1 MRSYSMDL
9 RIRVLNACDSGI
21 GTLEVAELFNVST
34 AWIRRLKQ
42 RRREDGNIA
51 PRKQR
56 HGPVPILEGHEE
68 VLARI
73 IDEKPDRT
81 AKEIAAL
88 LPVSVSHQT
97 VDRVVRRLGYRF
109 KKRL

>member
-1 MRSYSMDL
+1 MRPYSMDL
-9 RIRVLNACDSGI
+9 RTRVLDACDSGI
-21 GTLEVAELFNVST
+21 GTLEVAELFSVST

-42 RRREDGNIA
+42 RRRETGEVG

-56 HGPVPILEGHEE
+56 HGPAPLLQGHEE
-68 VLARI
+68 ELAKI

-88 LPVSVSHQT
+88 LPVVVSHQT

-109 KKRL
+109 KKRH